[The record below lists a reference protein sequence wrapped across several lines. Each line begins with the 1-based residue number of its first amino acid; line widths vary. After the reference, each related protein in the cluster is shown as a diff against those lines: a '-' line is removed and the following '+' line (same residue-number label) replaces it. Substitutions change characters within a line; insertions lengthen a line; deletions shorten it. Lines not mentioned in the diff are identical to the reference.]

1 MRPTRDDSKLDD
13 NARVQRGAFL
23 FNPEADAE
31 EMRPGDGQSEAAG
44 PTAGVTP
51 WPTMGD
57 GAYYGPLGEAARLME
72 PLTEA
77 DPAAVLV
84 HLLVAFGSAVGRG
97 PRLVIG
103 SIRQTANLF
112 AVIVGK
118 SSKARKGTA
127 WSNAREIIGPADE
140 EWAKDR
146 IKSGLSSGEGV
157 IHAVRDAV
165 IAREPIREGG
175 KKTGKIVEYQEVEVD
190 AGESDKRLLV
200 VEPEFARTLKAA
212 SRRESTLSPVLRE
225 AWDSGSLSTLTKSP
239 YKATGAHVSIVGHIT
254 KDELKRELSVCD
266 SVNGYANRFLWC
278 CARRAR
284 ELPFGERRV
293 GDAAAPAMVHIQSAI
308 MWARARGDDFV
319 VSMDS
324 GARQLW
330 RAIYSRLSADQPG
343 LVGSVLGRA
352 EAQVLRIALVYALA
366 DESDSVRR
374 PHLEAALALWHF
386 VEESAQNIF
395 GDALGDSVADEILRV
410 LRESPEGMTREGI
423 CDHFNRHTS
432 APRLTEALRLLAENG
447 LATCTKE
454 AARGGIGR
462 PAERWFAVAKRR
474 EGSEESDVSGI
485 RSATSLANLAN
496 LAPVR
501 EENPPAMRQAQ
512 NPQNPHN
519 RAGVAAGDAEEI
531 EL

>member
-1 MRPTRDDSKLDD
+1 VKPSNGGSKPDD
-13 NARVQRGAFL
+13 NARLQQGEHL
-23 FNPEADAE
+23 FDPEADAE
-31 EMRPGDGQSEAAG
+31 EMPDGDSQPEKATG
-44 PTAGVTP
+44 PRAIVTP
-51 WPTMGD
+51 WPTIED
-57 GAYYGPLGEAARLME
+57 GAFYGPLGEAARLIE

-77 DPAAVLV
+77 DSAAVLV

-140 EWAKDR
+140 VWAKDR
-146 IKSGLSSGEGV
+146 IKGGLSTGEGV

-175 KKTGKIVEYQEVEVD
+175 RKTGKIVEYQEVEVD

-200 VEPEFARTLKAA
+200 VEPEFARALKAA

-239 YKATGAHVSIVGHIT
+239 YKATEAHVSVVGHIT
-254 KDELKRELSVCD
+254 KDELKRELSACD

-284 ELPFGERRV
+284 ELPFGDRPV
-293 GDAAAPAMVHIQSAI
+293 GDAAATTRVRIQSAV

-324 GARQLW
+324 GARQRW
-330 RAIYSRLSADQPG
+330 KADYSRLSADQPG

-352 EAQVLRIALVYALA
+352 EAQVLRLALVYALA
-366 DESDSVRR
+366 DESDSVQR
-374 PHLEAALALWHF
+374 PHLEAALALWRYA
-386 VEESAQNIF
+386 EESARHIF
-395 GDALGDSVADEILRV
+395 GDALGDSVADEILRL
-410 LRESPEGMTREGI
+410 LRESSDGVTREGI

-454 AARGGIGR
+454 AARGGVGR
-462 PAERWFAVAKRR
+462 PAERWFAALKRR
-474 EGSEESDVSGI
+474 EGSEESEARGS
-485 RSATSLANLAN
+485 RPATSLASLAN
-496 LAPVR
+496 LAPVGADLEPR
-501 EENPPAMRQAQ
+501 
-512 NPQNPHN
+512 
-519 RAGVAAGDAEEI
+519 GI
-531 EL
+531 S